1 MHPRRR
7 PRPRFRRK
15 RKRVVGVVHATSD
28 AGVPEQRGLTA
39 ATVVEARRPVAG
51 QRRRRPSDGAMKLSP
66 ERPRARVR
74 PRAPPVAP
82 RRGGVRGEAD
92 AAAAVP
98 SAPEHAVDR
107 AARKERDG
115 VIPRRGEDAT
125 AAVVA
130 VRDVRFDR
138 GDRGRVRVRS
148 SDATPLA
155 AAAVACPDA
164 RPHRDGA
171 VHRPGDEP

>member
-1 MHPRRR
+1 MI
-7 PRPRFRRK
+7 
-15 RKRVVGVVHATSD
+15 S
-28 AGVPEQRGLTA
+28 
-39 ATVVEARRPVAG
+39 
-51 QRRRRPSDGAMKLSP
+51 
-66 ERPRARVR
+66 
-74 PRAPPVAP
+74 APPVAP

-138 GDRGRVRVRS
+138 GDRGWAMLEEGPDGTPRLPKVPL
-148 SDATPLA
+148 SDDWLVA
-155 AAAVACPDA
+155 AHFW
-164 RPHRDGA
+164 RNSYL
-171 VHRPGDEP
+171 